1 MKNSG
6 FLREFLELK
15 RIVILSL
22 LESDSYLEWL
32 YRFGSELTLL
42 FNYVGKYD
50 KLKFCN
56 YHFMVT

>member
-22 LESDSYLEWL
+22 LESDSYLE
-32 YRFGSELTLL
+32 
-42 FNYVGKYD
+42 
-50 KLKFCN
+50 
-56 YHFMVT
+56 